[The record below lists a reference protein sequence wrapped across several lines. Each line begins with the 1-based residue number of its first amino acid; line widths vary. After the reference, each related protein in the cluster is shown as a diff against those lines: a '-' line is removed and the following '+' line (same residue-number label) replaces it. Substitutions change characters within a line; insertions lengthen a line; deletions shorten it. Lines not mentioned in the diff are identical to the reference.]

1 MSFWRPNIWD
11 LLGVALAV
19 LGLVAGGTVL
29 VSVSLGALHIVEFVL
44 ALLLI
49 GLSIVIFSRFRE
61 SSAYPFAIHA
71 MKTTFVFSVDPTSHV
86 PQGRL
91 AREMEIS
98 LRSNSPERVDR
109 FTWLTDPPKLNE
121 QDVRSRLNL
130 QAGVTTGENNE
141 ISRILRP
148 EIKLSDFRKLD
159 MFYTLPDEV
168 KQFRRFCF
176 IEKYFLPNEFPND
189 DEYYDLIISE
199 NVKRRI
205 IRFEFEN
212 IKVISARFAIVR
224 GKRAP
229 IYQDAKI
236 EKDTTRNII
245 FIRHE
250 FKNLRVGDV
259 LSFRWSWDYGGH
271 LHAAAAKVADPDDT
285 AKPGEDIK
293 AKQKA
298 DSERQ
303 REAAAGGAAE

>member
-19 LGLVAGGTVL
+19 LGLLAGGTVL
-29 VSVSLGALHIVEFVL
+29 VSVSLGALHIVEFIL

-61 SSAYPFAIHA
+61 SSAYPFTVHA
-71 MKTTFVFSVDPTSHV
+71 LKATYVFSVDPVSHV

-98 LRSNSPERVDR
+98 LRSNSPESIER
-109 FTWLTDPPKLNE
+109 FIWLTDPPKLTE
-121 QDVRSRLNL
+121 LDVRSRLNL
-130 QAGVTTGENNE
+130 QAGVTTGKSNE
-141 ISRILRP
+141 ISRVLKP
-148 EIKLSDFRKLD
+148 EIELSDFRKLD
-159 MFYTLPDEV
+159 MSYTLPDEV

-176 IEKYFLPNEFPND
+176 IEKYLLPNEFPLE
-189 DEYYDLIISE
+189 DEYYDLSISE

-212 IKVISARFAIVR
+212 IKVLSARFAIVR

-236 EKDTTRNII
+236 ETDTTRNIA

-259 LSFRWSWDYGGH
+259 LSFRWRWDYSGH
-271 LHAAAAKVADPDDT
+271 PHAARTKVVDADDAT
-285 AKPGEDIK
+285 KTGEDIK
-293 AKQKA
+293 AKQKT
-298 DSERQ
+298 
-303 REAAAGGAAE
+303 GG